1 MELKEI
7 LHTQVKDVYR
17 LKELLRLKKTLRFN
31 AQGKFRILFL
41 SDLHGG
47 HGQSAQLAEAI
58 EAMVEAAK
66 PDLVMLNGDTAGCG
80 PIHVETAE
88 QVREMLAIDVEPME
102 KRGIPWAHTFGNHD
116 NNYGVSK
123 EEQEVIYESFP
134 LCLSKAGEEQL
145 PGVAN
150 YCLPV
155 LAHDSDKIAF
165 NVWAM
170 DSHDNV
176 NLLAQRL
183 GLPKEMKMKLDRM
196 HGSSGYDTVR
206 FEQIMWYY
214 NTSKLLEFY
223 NDAKIPGLM
232 LMHIALPE
240 HEVVAENRVACGYV
254 GEQYED
260 VAFTCLN
267 SGLFSACLE
276 RGDVKM
282 ILAGHDHYNDYIGAY
297 CGISLGYVG
306 SLTYDG
312 YQRDDLRGARIVDV
326 DESGAMK
333 TELIRLRS
341 IMGEKADKKV

>member
-1 MELKEI
+1 MAIEMEI
-7 LHTQVKDVYR
+7 
-17 LKELLRLKKTLRFN
+17 KELLRLKKTLRFN

-47 HGQSAQLAEAI
+47 RGQSDQLAEAI

-80 PIHVETAE
+80 PIHVETVE
-88 QVREMLAIDVEPME
+88 QVREMLEADVAPIE

-116 NNYGVSK
+116 DNYGVSR
-123 EEQEVIYESFP
+123 EEQEQVYESFP
-134 LCLSKAGEEQL
+134 LCLSKAGEEYL

-155 LAHDSDKIAF
+155 LAHDSDKILL

-176 NLLAQRL
+176 SCLAQRL
-183 GLPKEMKMKLDRM
+183 GLAQEIKLKQDRM

-214 NTSKLLEFY
+214 NTSRQLEAY
-223 NDAKIPGLM
+223 NGGRIPGLM

-267 SGLFSACLE
+267 SGLFGACLE

-282 ILAGHDHYNDYIGAY
+282 ILAGHDHYNDFIGTY
-297 CGISLGYVG
+297 GGIQLGYVG
-306 SLTYDG
+306 TVTYDG
-312 YQRDDLRGARIVDV
+312 YQRDDLRGARVVEV
-326 DESGAMK
+326 DESGEMQ
-333 TELIRLRS
+333 TQLIRLRS
-341 IMGEKADKKV
+341 IMGEKADKRA

>member
-1 MELKEI
+1 MSSKELLGTEIKE
-7 LHTQVKDVYR
+7 LVR
-17 LKELLRLKKTLRFN
+17 LKELLCLKKTLRFN

-47 HGQSAQLAEAI
+47 FGQSAQLAEAI
-58 EAMVEAAK
+58 EAMVAATA

-80 PIHVETAE
+80 PIHVETVE
-88 QVREMLAIDVEPME
+88 QVREMLEIDTAPMT

-123 EEQEVIYESFP
+123 EEQEEIYESFP
-134 LCLSKAGEEQL
+134 LCLSKAGEASL

-150 YCLPV
+150 YCLPI

-165 NVWAM
+165 NLWAM

-183 GLPKEMKMKLDRM
+183 GLPEKMKLKLDRM

-214 NTSKLLEFY
+214 NTSKLLEAY

-240 HEVVAENRVACGYV
+240 HEIVAENRVACGYE

-267 SGLFSACLE
+267 SGLFGACLE
-276 RGDVKM
+276 RGDIKM
-282 ILAGHDHYNDYIGAY
+282 ILAGHDHYNDFIGTY
-297 CGISLGYVG
+297 GGIQLGYVG

-312 YQRDDLRGARIVDV
+312 YQRDDLRGARVV
-326 DESGAMK
+326 ELDESGAMN
-333 TELIRLRS
+333 TQLIRLRS
-341 IMGEKADKKV
+341 ILGEKADKR

>member
-1 MELKEI
+1 MEIKDPLSLK
-7 LHTQVKDVYR
+7 TDDAFR
-17 LKELLRLKKTLRFN
+17 LKELLSLKKALRCN
-31 AQGKFRILFL
+31 EQGRFRVLFL

-47 HGQSAQLAEAI
+47 RGQSAQLAEAI
-58 EAMVEAAK
+58 EAMVAAAK

-88 QVREMLAIDVEPME
+88 QVREMLTIDTEPMT

-116 NNYGVSK
+116 DNYGVSK
-123 EEQEVIYESFP
+123 EAQEQVYESFP
-134 LCLSKAGEEQL
+134 LCLSRSGEASL

-155 LAHDSDKIAF
+155 LAHDSDRIVF
-165 NVWAM
+165 NIWAM

-176 NLLAQRL
+176 NRLAERL
-183 GLPKEMKMKLDRM
+183 GLPEKMKLKLDRM
-196 HGSSGYDTVR
+196 HGSTGYDTVR

-214 NTSKLLEFY
+214 NTSRLIEDY
-223 NDAKIPGLM
+223 NCGRIPGLM

-240 HEVVAENRVACGYV
+240 HEVVAENRVACGYE

-282 ILAGHDHYNDYIGAY
+282 ILAGHDHYNDFIGTY
-297 CGISLGYVG
+297 CGIQLGYVG

-312 YQRDDLRGARIVDV
+312 YQRDDLRCARVVEIDETGAIR
-326 DESGAMK
+326 
-333 TELIRLRS
+333 TQLIRLRS
-341 IMGEKADKKV
+341 VMGEKADKRV

>member
-1 MELKEI
+1 MAIKELLGTEIKE
-7 LHTQVKDVYR
+7 LVR
-17 LKELLRLKKTLRFN
+17 LKELLCLKKTLRFN

-47 HGQSAQLAEAI
+47 FGQSAQLAEAI
-58 EAMVEAAK
+58 EAMVAFTA

-88 QVREMLAIDVEPME
+88 QVREMLETDTAPMT

-123 EEQEVIYESFP
+123 EEQEEIYESFP
-134 LCLSKAGEEQL
+134 LCLSKAGEASL

-150 YCLPV
+150 YCLPI
-155 LAHDSDKIAF
+155 LAHDSDIIAF
-165 NVWAM
+165 NLWAM

-176 NLLAQRL
+176 SRFAQRL
-183 GLPKEMKMKLDRM
+183 GLPEKTKLELSRM

-214 NTSKLLEFY
+214 NTSKLLEAY

-240 HEVVAENRVACGYV
+240 HEIVAENRVACGYE

-267 SGLFSACLE
+267 SGLFGACLE
-276 RGDVKM
+276 RGDIKM
-282 ILAGHDHYNDYIGAY
+282 ILAGHDHYNDFIGTY
-297 CGISLGYVG
+297 GGIQLGYVG

-312 YQRDDLRGARIVDV
+312 YQRDDLRGARVV
-326 DESGAMK
+326 ELDESGAMN
-333 TELIRLRS
+333 TRLIRLRS
-341 IMGEKADKKV
+341 ILGEKADKR